1 MEENKTQKQDRLV
14 MTNIFGYD
22 ELMWESE
29 LASLLADRDL
39 LDL

>member
-1 MEENKTQKQDRLV
+1 MEENRPKNDRLV
-14 MTNIFGYD
+14 MTNLFGYD

-29 LASLLADRDL
+29 LISLLADRDL